1 MTVPGTHRQERGL
14 LSFLAQFSPRE
25 KRFAQMVPK
34 DGARPRSASVLKRGK
49 KLLNLRFAFSCLSR
63 RPPEV
68 RTSRISAPGW
78 D

>member
-49 KLLNLRFAFSCLSR
+49 KIAEFKICFFLSLS
-63 RPPEV
+63 PSP
-68 RTSRISAPGW
+68 
-78 D
+78 